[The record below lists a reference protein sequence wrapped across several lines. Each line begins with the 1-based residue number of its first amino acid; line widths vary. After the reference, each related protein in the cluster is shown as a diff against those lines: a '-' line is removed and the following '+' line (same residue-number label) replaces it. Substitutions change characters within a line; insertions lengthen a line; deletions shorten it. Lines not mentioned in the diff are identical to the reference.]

1 MKESRAFITI
11 CAPAKGDGMEINMTN
26 KLKNLIIKNSLKLI
40 IILSAFMLLC
50 FVLCHICV
58 RRSMVKDYNSIVGNA
73 YSEDKQ
79 LAEILA
85 EYLYSDELTEEEALL
100 GKQAMREFGYTS
112 DGMLFAKT
120 YDVRIYAIFY
130 TIIAITFIFLV
141 IVIWYHRKNAA
152 LALEEEKARVME
164 NVLHSNLG
172 EKQFLEKKNRQTQN
186 YIENVAHQVRTPLTN
201 IMLNINMLY
210 DDQTENNKA
219 VLDECNYHAE
229 RINKLMERL
238 LKIGRLEAGKIVFE
252 KQKENLRVILEKL
265 VNAYPKE
272 NRIITNFTDVF
283 LNVDYDWIYEAFKCL
298 IDNSLEHINNNEN
311 IYVCLSQENNKAVI
325 LIEDNGVGF
334 NEEDIPYIFERFYS
348 SRDSHAAKH
357 YGIGLNLAKLI
368 IEGHYGSIHAY
379 NRDSQGAAFR
389 IELPQY
395 KLK

>member
-1 MKESRAFITI
+1 MK
-11 CAPAKGDGMEINMTN
+11 N
-26 KLKNLIIKNSLKLI
+26 KLENLIIKNSLKLI
-40 IILSAFMLLC
+40 ITLSAFMVLC
-50 FVLCHICV
+50 FGLCHICV

-73 YSEDKQ
+73 YSENEQ
-79 LAEILA
+79 LAELLA
-85 EYLYSDELTEEEALL
+85 GYLYSDELTEEDALL

-112 DGMLFAKT
+112 DGMLYAKT
-120 YDVRIYAIFY
+120 YDIRIYAIFY
-130 TIIAITFIFLV
+130 IIIAITFILLI
-141 IVIWYHRKNAA
+141 IVICYHRKNAA
-152 LALEEEKARVME
+152 LALEEEKARVTE

-210 DDQTENNKA
+210 DDQTEVNKA
-219 VLDECNYHAE
+219 ILDECNYHAE

-252 KQKENLRVILEKL
+252 KQNENLRVILEKL

-283 LNVDYDWIYEAFKCL
+283 LNVDYDWIYESFKCL
-298 IDNSLEHINNNEN
+298 MDNSLEHITDNEN
-311 IYVCLSQENNKAVI
+311 VFVSLRQENNKAVI
-325 LIEDNGVGF
+325 LIEDNGAGF

-348 SRDSHAAKH
+348 SNDSHAAKH

>member
-1 MKESRAFITI
+1 MK
-11 CAPAKGDGMEINMTN
+11 N
-26 KLKNLIIKNSLKLI
+26 KLENLIVKNSLKLI
-40 IILSAFMLLC
+40 IILSAFMVLC
-50 FVLCHICV
+50 FGLCHICV
-58 RRSMVKDYNSIVGNA
+58 RQSMVKDYNSIVGNA

-79 LAEILA
+79 LAEVLA
-85 EYLYSDELTEEEALL
+85 EYLYSDELTEEDALL
-100 GKQAMREFGYTS
+100 GRQAMREFGYTS

-120 YDVRIYAIFY
+120 YDIRIYAIFY
-130 TIIAITFIFLV
+130 IIIAITFILLI

-152 LALEEEKARVME
+152 LALEEEKARVTE

-172 EKQFLEKKNRQTQN
+172 EKQFLDKKNRQTQN

-210 DDQTENNKA
+210 DDQTEVNKA
-219 VLDECNYHAE
+219 VLDECNYHTE

-238 LKIGRLEAGKIVFE
+238 LKIGRLEAGKIIFE
-252 KQKENLRVILEKL
+252 KQNENLRVILEKL

-272 NRIITNFTDVF
+272 NRIITDFSDVF

-298 IDNSLEHINNNEN
+298 MDNSLEHIRDNEN
-311 IYVCLSQENNKAVI
+311 VFVSLRQENNKAVI
-325 LIEDNGVGF
+325 IIEDNGAGF

-348 SRDSHAAKH
+348 SNDSHATKH